1 MRKKTQDSAWNF
13 FRNTDS
19 DKSRQVVKA
28 DREQALTMDHKV
40 RLHEAEK
47 SEDFRKAGNMNEQY
61 NTIEEALEDLR
72 AGKIILV
79 TDDPDRENEGDMICA
94 AEFATQENI
103 NFMAC
108 HAKGLICTPM
118 SAAVAERLGLPQM
131 VSENTDNHCTAFTVS
146 IDHVDTTT
154 GISAAERSYT
164 MMKCVDPATKPQDLR
179 RPGHVFPLV
188 ARHGGV
194 LVRNGHTEAT
204 VDLMRLAG
212 LSECGVCC
220 EIMEE
225 DGTMMRTTN
234 LWKLAKEYG
243 LKFITIKE
251 LQDYCRVHEKHVVQ
265 EACADMPTQY
275 GHFKIYGYV
284 NDITGE
290 HHVALVKGD
299 IGDGEDVLCRVH
311 SECLTGDVFGSMRC
325 DCGKQLQT
333 AMRQVEAEGRGI
345 ILYMRQEG
353 RGIGLINKLKTY
365 VLQEQG
371 FDTVEAN
378 IKLGFAP
385 DLREYWIGA
394 QILKDLGVKSLRL
407 LTNNPEKIY
416 GLSGFGLEI
425 HERVPIEIDP
435 QQYDS
440 FYLKTK
446 QDKMGHIFTKIKV

>member
-1 MRKKTQDSAWNF
+1 M
-13 FRNTDS
+13 
-19 DKSRQVVKA
+19 VKA

-131 VSENTDNHCTAFTVS
+131 VSENTDNHSTAFTVS
-146 IDHVDTTT
+146 IDHADTTT

-188 ARHGGV
+188 ARRGGV

-225 DGTMMRTTN
+225 DGTMMRTGN
-234 LWKLAKEYG
+234 LWKLAKKYG

-251 LQDYCRVHEKHVVQ
+251 LQDYCRIHEKHAVQ

-290 HHVALVKGD
+290 HHVALVKGE

-333 AMRQVEAEGRGI
+333 AMRQVEKEGRGI

-371 FDTVEAN
+371 YDTVEAN
-378 IKLGFAP
+378 IRLGFAP
-385 DLREYWIGA
+385 DLREYWLGA
-394 QILKDLGVKSLRL
+394 QILRDLGVKSLRL

-435 QQYDS
+435 QPYDS

-446 QDKMGHIFTKIKV
+446 QEKMGHIFTKIKV

>member
-1 MRKKTQDSAWNF
+1 
-13 FRNTDS
+13 
-19 DKSRQVVKA
+19 
-28 DREQALTMDHKV
+28 
-40 RLHEAEK
+40 
-47 SEDFRKAGNMNEQY
+47 
-61 NTIEEALEDLR
+61 
-72 AGKIILV
+72 
-79 TDDPDRENEGDMICA
+79 
-94 AEFATQENI
+94 
-103 NFMAC
+103 
-108 HAKGLICTPM
+108 
-118 SAAVAERLGLPQM
+118 
-131 VSENTDNHCTAFTVS
+131 
-146 IDHVDTTT
+146 
-154 GISAAERSYT
+154 
-164 MMKCVDPATKPQDLR
+164 MMKCVDPATNPQDLR

-188 ARHGGV
+188 ARRGGV

-394 QILKDLGVKSLRL
+394 QILRDLGVKSLRL